1 MKSQKKTTNKETIN
15 FNADISQLM
24 NLIINA
30 FYSKKEIFLR
40 ELLSNSSD
48 ALEKVRYQSLLEGT
62 ILDSNN
68 ELKIKIWVDE
78 KNIYIEDSGIG
89 MTKDDLINNLGTIA
103 SSGTKKFIDSISN
116 NLNIDQIGQFGV
128 GFYSSFLVAN
138 NVTIFTKN
146 NNECEYMWQ
155 SNANKS
161 FTITKNKKPILKR
174 GTRIVLEIKEE
185 EDEYLDI
192 AIVKSIVKK
201 YTQFINFPIIIRE
214 LKENEDNKYEWNI
227 INNQKPIWCRNPEDI
242 KDEQYNEFYKSI
254 SNDYNIPITKCHFRA
269 EGQIEFNCLLYI
281 PEKSTYDLFESK
293 DKSKNIKLFVK
304 RIFIMDDCEELCP
317 EWLRFMKGVV
327 DSKDVPLNVSRE
339 LLQQNRVLRQI
350 NKIITKKCLEL
361 FTELSLN
368 KDKYNKFYDNYCK
381 MLKLGVHGDNKNRKN
396 ILKIL
401 RFYSVNS
408 ETNYISLD
416 DYINN
421 MKDDQSKIY
430 YITGQN
436 KSSLISSPFIEKL
449 KENGYDVLLFTDPI
463 DEYWVQSVRD
473 YRDKKLADVSKD
485 GIHFD
490 SYDVKIKQ
498 EKYIDLINFL
508 KDELKDKIQSV
519 KVSDRLSNAPCVLVV
534 SEYGWSANMERI
546 VRAQALRNEEM
557 DKMIGTQRILE
568 INLDHKIMKTLAKK
582 IKIKKYLN
590 QCKNILN
597 IVFNT
602 AMINS
607 GFTLEKP
614 SEYSNKI
621 NQMIEIGFC

>member
-1 MKSQKKTTNKETIN
+1 MNSQKKPANKETIN

-48 ALEKVRYQSLLEGT
+48 ALEKIRYEALT
-62 ILDSNN
+62 NKNILNSSDD
-68 ELKIKIWVDE
+68 LKIKIWTDE
-78 KNIYIEDSGIG
+78 KNLYIEDFGIG
-89 MTKDDLINNLGTIA
+89 MTKKDLINNLGTIA
-103 SSGTKKFIDSISN
+103 SSGTKQFIEKN
-116 NLNIDQIGQFGV
+116 NLEIDQIGQFGV
-128 GFYSSFLVAN
+128 GFYSSFLVAKR
-138 NVTIFTKN
+138 VTIYTKHN
-146 NNECEYMWQ
+146 DEDEYIWQ

-174 GTRIVLEIKEE
+174 GTRIVLELKEE

-192 AIVKSIVKK
+192 AIVKSVIKK
-201 YTQFINFPIIIRE
+201 YAQFINFPIEIKE
-214 LKENEDNKYEWNI
+214 LLDSDEYEWI
-227 INNQKPIWCRNPEDI
+227 VVNNQKPLWCRNPDDVKVE
-242 KDEQYNEFYKSI
+242 EYNEFYKTI
-254 SNDYNIPITKCHFRA
+254 SNDYNNPLTKCHFKT
-269 EGQIEFNCLLYI
+269 EGQLEFNCLLYI
-281 PEKSTYDLFESK
+281 PEKSQYDLFESK
-293 DKSKNIKLFVK
+293 DKSKNIKLYVK

-317 EWLRFMKGVV
+317 EWLKFMKGIV

-339 LLQQNRVLRQI
+339 LLQQNRVLKQI
-350 NKIITKKCLEL
+350 NKIITKKCLDLFNEL
-361 FTELSLN
+361 TS
-368 KDKYNKFYDNYCK
+368 DVVTYNKFYNNYSK
-381 MLKLGVHGDNKNRKN
+381 MLKLGVHEDNRNRNK
-396 ILKIL
+396 ILNLL

-408 ETNYISLD
+408 ENNYISLD
-416 DYINN
+416 DYIDN
-421 MKDDQSKIY
+421 MKENQNKIY

-449 KENGYDVLLFTDPI
+449 KDNGFDILLFTDPI

-473 YRDKKLADVSKD
+473 YKDKKMVDVSKD
-485 GIHFD
+485 GINFD
-490 SYDVKIKQ
+490 NLDVKAKE
-498 EKYIDLINFL
+498 EKYSELISFL
-508 KDELKDKIQSV
+508 KEELGDKIQSV
-519 KVSDRLSNAPCVLVV
+519 KVSDRLNNAPCVLVV

-582 IKIKKYLN
+582 IKVKKNIN
-590 QCKNILN
+590 QCKHILN
-597 IVFNT
+597 IVFST

-614 SEYSNKI
+614 NDYANKI

>member
-1 MKSQKKTTNKETIN
+1 
-15 FNADISQLM
+15 
-24 NLIINA
+24 
-30 FYSKKEIFLR
+30 
-40 ELLSNSSD
+40 
-48 ALEKVRYQSLLEGT
+48 
-62 ILDSNN
+62 
-68 ELKIKIWVDE
+68 
-78 KNIYIEDSGIG
+78 
-89 MTKDDLINNLGTIA
+89 
-103 SSGTKKFIDSISN
+103 
-116 NLNIDQIGQFGV
+116 
-128 GFYSSFLVAN
+128 
-138 NVTIFTKN
+138 
-146 NNECEYMWQ
+146 
-155 SNANKS
+155 
-161 FTITKNKKPILKR
+161 
-174 GTRIVLEIKEE
+174 
-185 EDEYLDI
+185 
-192 AIVKSIVKK
+192 
-201 YTQFINFPIIIRE
+201 
-214 LKENEDNKYEWNI
+214 
-227 INNQKPIWCRNPEDI
+227 
-242 KDEQYNEFYKSI
+242 
-254 SNDYNIPITKCHFRA
+254 
-269 EGQIEFNCLLYI
+269 
-281 PEKSTYDLFESK
+281 
-293 DKSKNIKLFVK
+293 
-304 RIFIMDDCEELCP
+304 MDDCEELCP

-396 ILKIL
+396 ILKLL

-485 GIHFD
+485 SIHFD

-582 IKIKKYLN
+582 IKIKKHIN

>member
-396 ILKIL
+396 ILKLL